1 MLNSRTKLSREQFD
15 AFGCYYPSNIVI
27 VEMPPEHT
35 IVTEAGLDIG
45 FNPDVQ
51 YGSMDGT
58 DTSAHIAD
66 CADIFGTVVK
76 QVDRLYFNRKDI
88 NHSMSWECDVE
99 TLVGDIVF
107 FHPLISKN
115 CSEILVEDTVYKVI
129 PYEDIFVARRGG
141 LQGEVICLNGN
152 ILMETIL
159 KPKLSNLDV
168 SDPQED
174 KFKGIVRYNGSNNRS
189 YITKG
194 QVDMTVNIGDTV
206 ILDKKSYPFYLERSK
221 YNSNFDGDKQFIV
234 IQKRYILAVV

>member
-1 MLNSRTKLSREQFD
+1 
-15 AFGCYYPSNIVI
+15 
-27 VEMPPEHT
+27 
-35 IVTEAGLDIG
+35 
-45 FNPDVQ
+45 
-51 YGSMDGT
+51 
-58 DTSAHIAD
+58 
-66 CADIFGTVVK
+66 
-76 QVDRLYFNRKDI
+76 
-88 NHSMSWECDVE
+88 MSWECDVE